1 MSNNITLS
9 SFLLRDRE
17 WLSKLLIEKDVRRFL
32 PHLTTDVD
40 KFICDM
46 KIAESNGLGK
56 FWIIRLDNIGIGFI
70 SIYDLIENPFLFYA
84 MSPEYR
90 NKGYMHNAIKLIENN
105 YSLTLSTVVD
115 NNNEASM
122 KILKDVNINISQ
134 NNIKI
139 SNYDKYFY

>member
-9 SFLLRDRE
+9 SYNSKDRE
-17 WLSKLLIEKDVRRFL
+17 WLSKLLVEQDVRRFL

-46 KIAESNGLGK
+46 KIAESKELGK

-70 SIYDLIENPFLFYA
+70 SIYDLIENPFIFYA
-84 MSPEYR
+84 ILPEFR
-90 NKGYMHNAIKLIENN
+90 NKGYMHNAIGLIENK
-105 YSLTLSTVVD
+105 YSLNLSTIVD

-122 KILKDVNINISQ
+122 KILKDANINI
-134 NNIKI
+134 N
-139 SNYDKYFY
+139 

>member
-9 SFLLRDRE
+9 SYNSKDRE
-17 WLSKLLIEKDVRRFL
+17 WLSKLLVEQDVRRFL

-46 KIAESNGLGK
+46 KIAESKGLGK

-70 SIYDLIENPFLFYA
+70 SIYDLTENPFIFYA
-84 MSPEYR
+84 ILPEFR
-90 NKGYMHNAIKLIENN
+90 NKGYMHNAIGLIENK
-105 YSLTLSTVVD
+105 YSLNLSTIVD

-122 KILKDVNINISQ
+122 KILKDANINI
-134 NNIKI
+134 N
-139 SNYDKYFY
+139 

>member
-9 SFLLRDRE
+9 SYNSKDRE
-17 WLSKLLIEKDVRRFL
+17 WLSKLLVEQDVRRFL

-46 KIAESNGLGK
+46 KIAESKELGK

-70 SIYDLIENPFLFYA
+70 SIYDLIENPFIFYA
-84 MSPEYR
+84 ILPEFR
-90 NKGYMHNAIKLIENN
+90 NKGYMHNAIGLIENK
-105 YSLTLSTVVD
+105 YSLNLSTVVN

-122 KILKDVNINISQ
+122 KILKDANINI
-134 NNIKI
+134 N
-139 SNYDKYFY
+139 